1 MNKLDEK
8 YLINITFNWKSVQKK
23 LKEKIKIK
31 EIEEKKERY
40 LNCDFNKEKIFK
52 YNINKEKEIKKDK
65 FNLSNINSGIE
76 FENYLKDVFEEIG
89 YYVETTK
96 ISGDQG
102 ADLII
107 TKGKS
112 RTVVQAKFY
121 STPVGNKAV
130 QEVVASMKI
139 YNASNAMVVTNNYY
153 TNSARELAKANG
165 VSLWDKDILESIIST
180 IV

>member
-1 MNKLDEK
+1 M
-8 YLINITFNWKSVQKK
+8 
-23 LKEKIKIK
+23 
-31 EIEEKKERY
+31 
-40 LNCDFNKEKIFK
+40 
-52 YNINKEKEIKKDK
+52 
-65 FNLSNINSGIE
+65 
-76 FENYLKDVFEEIG
+76 
-89 YYVETTK
+89 
-96 ISGDQG
+96 
-102 ADLII
+102 
-107 TKGKS
+107 
-112 RTVVQAKFY
+112 QAKFY